1 MTMPLPP
8 APAALANAA
17 PLLLSGHRS
26 SLPTRIADWIA
37 VAANYY
43 IAAAVYEQLCK
54 LSRRRTARGAGFRA
68 PPSPGTFARRVTAPT
83 SEFALV

>member
-26 SLPTRIADWIA
+26 SLPMRIADWIA
-37 VAANYY
+37 VATNYD
-43 IAAAVYEQLCK
+43 IATAVYEQLCK
-54 LSRRRTARGAGFRA
+54 LPDAELRGRGLSRATLAWDICQACDRA
-68 PPSPGTFARRVTAPT
+68 NV
-83 SEFALV
+83 